1 MIESLTHAEI
11 RAARELLGDRIVR
24 TPVHE
29 WRGPL
34 VAELL
39 GPGTRVFLK
48 LELFQRTGTF
58 KARGALLNM
67 LALGPEELARGVTAI
82 SAGNH
87 AVAVAYAAQSLGT
100 SARVVMI
107 KTANPLRVEL
117 CRRFGADV
125 EFAENAHIGFE
136 RVREIERDERRAFI
150 HPFEGRRTALGT
162 ATVGL
167 EFCEQAEPLDAVIV
181 PVGGGGLC
189 AGIASAVRAIW
200 PTCTVFGVEP
210 TGADSMHRSF
220 AAGEPRSIEKVATIA
235 DSLGAPY
242 AAPISF
248 ELCRRHVESIQLVSD
263 AELRE
268 AMRTMLR
275 EAKLAVEPAGA
286 AAMAALLGPLRERL
300 RGRRVGLIVCGSN
313 IDATSYARLIAP
325 DAA

>member
-1 MIESLTHAEI
+1 MIASLTHDEI
-11 RAARELLGDRIVR
+11 RTAREQLGERVLR

-29 WRGPL
+29 WQGP
-34 VAELL
+34 VQAELL
-39 GPGTRVFLK
+39 GADTKVVLK

-58 KARGALLNM
+58 KPRGALLNM
-67 LALGPEELARGVTAI
+67 LSLTPDELARGVTAI

-87 AVAVAYAAQSLGT
+87 AVAVAYAAKTLGT
-100 SARVVMI
+100 TARVVMI
-107 KTANPLRVEL
+107 KTANPFRVEL
-117 CRRFGADV
+117 CRRFGADL

-167 EFCEQAEPLDAVIV
+167 EFCEQTEPLDAVIV

-189 AGIASAVRAIW
+189 AGVASAVKAIW
-200 PTCTVFGVEP
+200 PTCSVFGVEP
-210 TGADSMHRSF
+210 TGADSMYRSF
-220 AAGEPRSIEKVATIA
+220 AAGEPRSIERIATIA

-248 ELCRRHVESIQLVSD
+248 ELCRRHVESIVLVSD

-268 AMRTMLR
+268 SMRLMLR
-275 EAKLAVEPAGA
+275 EMKLAVEPAAA
-286 AAMAALLGPLRERL
+286 AAMAALVGPLRERL

-313 IDATSYARLIAP
+313 IDAAGYARLIGP
-325 DAA
+325 DP

>member
-1 MIESLTHAEI
+1 MIASLTHDEI
-11 RAARELLGDRIVR
+11 RTAREQLGERVLR

-29 WRGPL
+29 WQGP
-34 VAELL
+34 VQAELL
-39 GPGTRVFLK
+39 GADTKVVLK

-58 KARGALLNM
+58 KPRGALLNM
-67 LALGPEELARGVTAI
+67 LSLTPDELARGVTAI

-87 AVAVAYAAQSLGT
+87 AVAVAYAAKTLGT
-100 SARVVMI
+100 TARVVMI
-107 KTANPLRVEL
+107 KTANPFRVEL
-117 CRRFGADV
+117 CRRFGADL

-167 EFCEQAEPLDAVIV
+167 EFCEQTEPLDAVIV

-189 AGIASAVRAIW
+189 AGVASAVKAIW
-200 PTCTVFGVEP
+200 PTCSVFGVEP
-210 TGADSMHRSF
+210 TGADSMYRSF
-220 AAGEPRSIEKVATIA
+220 AAGEPRSIERIATIA

-248 ELCRRHVESIQLVSD
+248 ELCRRHVESIVLVSD

-268 AMRTMLR
+268 SMRLMLR
-275 EAKLAVEPAGA
+275 EMKLAVEPAGA
-286 AAMAALLGPLRERL
+286 AAMAALVGPLRERL

-313 IDATSYARLIAP
+313 IDAAGYARLIGP
-325 DAA
+325 DP